1 MYETY
6 YSLKAKP
13 FQITTD
19 PRFLWLG
26 EKHSEA
32 LSTLKYGIFEN
43 KGFLLLTGDVGMGKT
58 ALINRLVNMIDVA
71 AIVAKI
77 PDPGLNSLDFF
88 NFLAVEFKM
97 NQQFDSKGAFLINFK
112 NFLHKAYAN
121 HKKVL
126 LVIDE
131 AQRLDHELL
140 EQIRLLSN
148 IELQNRKLINIFFV
162 GQTEF
167 SEMLMENRNRAV
179 RQRITVSYHIEPLSE
194 PETRN
199 YINHRLKIAGAKR
212 EIFSKDAICGVY
224 SFSAGYPRLIN
235 IICDHALLT
244 GYATGLKV
252 IDRKVIEEC
261 EREFQITL
269 DVSAENKNEN
279 ADIDRA
285 DAAPQNYRTAE
296 LPEKPSI
303 VKRTSV
309 IAAILMLLALGIY
322 LFTSQKTGDTPRWT
336 MEEIAPQKYKGQLP
350 QDTDAIKVDD
360 TATSALDD
368 EESIEDTPDS
378 NQSVRKLIQVTE
390 NDKSADAE
398 TQQAVEEIKAE
409 TQLQP
414 PIQPAEK
421 QEIAVLSDLQPA
433 PPPPDRKSII
443 YFKRNSN
450 ELPDQSYELLNRIA
464 DFMLQSPA
472 TSIDIRGYTDS
483 TGSYSYNVRVSEFRA
498 NNIKLFLVG
507 KGVDL
512 SKISASGLGPKN
524 PTATNDTKEGR
535 SKNRRVELELNIQ
548 P

>member
-1 MYETY
+1 
-6 YSLKAKP
+6 
-13 FQITTD
+13 
-19 PRFLWLG
+19 
-26 EKHSEA
+26 
-32 LSTLKYGIFEN
+32 LS
-43 KGFLLLTGDVGMGKT
+43 
-58 ALINRLVNMIDVA
+58 
-71 AIVAKI
+71 
-77 PDPGLNSLDFF
+77 SLDFF
-88 NFLAVEFKM
+88 NILAVEFKM
-97 NQQFDSKGAFLINFK
+97 NQQFDSKGAFLISFK

-126 LVIDE
+126 LIIDE
-131 AQRLDHELL
+131 AQRLGHELL

-148 IELQNRKLINIFFV
+148 IELLNRKLINIFFV

-167 SEMLMENRNRAV
+167 NEMLMENRNRAV
-179 RQRITVSYHIEPLSE
+179 WQRITVRYHIEPLSE

-199 YINHRLKIAGAKR
+199 YIIHRLKIAGSKR
-212 EIFSKDAICGVY
+212 EIFSKDAIQGVY

-244 GYATGLKV
+244 GYSSGSKV
-252 IDRKVIEEC
+252 ITRKVVDEC
-261 EREFQITL
+261 EGDFKLRL
-269 DVSAENKNEN
+269 DVGTENNKEK

-285 DAAPQNYRTAE
+285 DAAPHNYRTVE

-360 TATSALDD
+360 TTTSALVDG
-368 EESIEDTPDS
+368 ESIEDPPDR
-378 NQSVRKLIQVTE
+378 NQSVRKPIRVTE
-390 NDKSADAE
+390 NDKSADVE
-398 TQQAVEEIKAE
+398 TQKEVEDIKAE
-409 TQLQP
+409 TQLQSP
-414 PIQPAEK
+414 VQPAEQ
-421 QEIAVLSDLQPA
+421 QEIAVLKDLQPA

-450 ELPDQSYELLNRIA
+450 VLPDQSYELLNRIA
-464 DFMLQSPA
+464 DFMLQNPA
-472 TSIDIRGYTDS
+472 TTIDIRGYTDS
-483 TGSYSYNVRVSEFRA
+483 TGSFSYNEKVSEFRA
-498 NNIKLFLVG
+498 NSIKLFLVG
-507 KGVDL
+507 TGVDP
-512 SKISASGLGPKN
+512 SKISARGLGPEN
-524 PTATNDTKEGR
+524 PIATNATREGR